1 MQQTVDREVLERDLA
16 EFLDIARTPDYCP
29 NGLQVEGKRTIHRIV
44 AGVTASRALIELAIR
59 EGAQAILV
67 HHGLMWKGDPQ
78 VIRGFRKE
86 RLELA
91 LAAGLNVFAYHLP
104 LDRHAEVGNNIQ
116 LGRILGWPSDRT
128 VGDKGLVHV
137 GALQHPQ
144 RLGDLA
150 QRVADALGRQPDV
163 QGVNDP
169 DRLIRTVAWCTGGA
183 PSYVED
189 AGLAG
194 ADLYLTGELSEPAV
208 HVALE
213 TGVSLVGAG
222 HHATERCGVQALG
235 DWIAQRHGV
244 EVVFHDLFVTV

>member
-29 NGLQVEGKRTIHRIV
+29 NGLQVEGNRNIQRIV
-44 AGVTASRALIELAIR
+44 AGVTASRALIELAIQ

-91 LAAGLNVFAYHLP
+91 LSAGLNVFAYHLP
-104 LDRHAEVGNNIQ
+104 LDKHPEVGNNIQ
-116 LGRILGWPSDRT
+116 LGRMLGWPSERT

-137 GALQHPQ
+137 GTLQQPQ
-144 RLGDLA
+144 RLGD
-150 QRVADALGRQPDV
+150 VAAVVEAALGRQPDI
-163 QGVNDP
+163 QGANDP

-183 PSYVED
+183 PGYVED
-189 AGLAG
+189 AALAG

-208 HVALE
+208 HVARE
-213 TGVSLVGAG
+213 TGVSLIGAG

-235 DWIAQRHGV
+235 AWIAQRYGV
-244 EVVFHDLFVTV
+244 SVVFHDLFVTV